1 MSEQANAAPAASPEA
16 SSSPAESAAAVESQ
30 SSENDIELLDGLDD
44 SPSASAADE
53 DEFEL
58 DLTVDGKVIKEKI
71 SLKDKAKFKEFMKN
85 ELQKSKA
92 FNSKAAKAA
101 EAEKRAAQAQNDM
114 IELINYIKTN
124 PKAVLADPNI
134 GVDLRK
140 FAEDI
145 IAEHI
150 EQAAKSPEQLRQEE
164 LEKEN
169 RLLKEAIEQEKAEKE
184 AQEMAR
190 LETEVATKVQNDI
203 LSALKTGG
211 LPESP
216 KAISMVAQAL
226 KLANKYRVPVSAEEI
241 IPVVKKQI
249 FEEMKAA
256 KAMLSED
263 DLEAMMGEE
272 TLKNMY
278 KRYVSKAKAAK
289 STASVP
295 SSESIKPTGQDVNI
309 FNKNKKQERVN
320 PKTWLK
326 EIDKKY

>member
-1 MSEQANAAPAASPEA
+1 MSEQSSAPAASAEA
-16 SSSPAESAAAVESQ
+16 SSASPAPAEAV
-30 SSENDIELLDGLDD
+30 SSENDIELLDGIADD
-44 SPSASAADE
+44 SSEANAASADE

-71 SLKDKAKFKEFMKN
+71 NLKDKAKFKEFMKN

-92 FNSKAAKAA
+92 FNIKAQKAA
-101 EAEKRAAQAQNDM
+101 EAEKRAAQAQSDM
-114 IELINYIKTN
+114 LELINYIKTN
-124 PKAVLADPNI
+124 PKAVLRDPNI
-134 GVDLRK
+134 GVDLKK

-145 IAEHI
+145 IAEEI
-150 EQAAKSPEQLRQEE
+150 EQAAKSPEQIRQEE

-289 STASVP
+289 STPSVP

-309 FNKNKKQERVN
+309 FSKNKKQERVN

>member
-1 MSEQANAAPAASPEA
+1 MSEQASAAPAAS
-16 SSSPAESAAAVESQ
+16 ESAAAPAAEVSSE
-30 SSENDIELLDGLDD
+30 SSENNIELLDGFDGE
-44 SPSASAADE
+44 SEQAASADE

-92 FNSKAAKAA
+92 FNIKAQKAA
-101 EAEKRAAQAQNDM
+101 EAERRAAQAQNDM
-114 IELINYIKTN
+114 LELINYIKTN
-124 PKAVLADPNI
+124 PKAVLRDPNI

-145 IAEHI
+145 IAEEI

-169 RLLKEAIEQEKAEKE
+169 KLLKEAIEQEKAEKE

-211 LPESP
+211 LPESS

-226 KLANKYRVPVSAEEI
+226 KLANKYRVPVSAEDV

-272 TLKNMY
+272 TLKSMY